1 MASRFLRK
9 DLSSFSPYS
18 VTYSPDLIKLDA
30 NENPFELPDEVKE
43 RIRTEF
49 TKLSLRTYPDPTALN
64 LRGSIA
70 SFLGVEGLDERH
82 IVVGN
87 GSDEI
92 LQYILIAFL
101 DREDRVMYPDLSF
114 EMFSVLSQ
122 IVGAKRIGLEP
133 NDSLG
138 LDLSSVVEAL
148 YTYRPKLLL
157 LCRPNNPTG
166 WSMPKEGIITLLK
179 KSKETDTLVVID
191 EAYGEFMEE
200 SLSYLVKDYD
210 NLIVLK
216 TFSKAFSLAG
226 LRLGYAISNE
236 EIIRDLMSVK
246 LPYNVNAFSQ
256 MVGRIV
262 LDYKDVILSKVK
274 FIISER
280 ERVYSRLS
288 NLGKIKVFPS
298 KANFLFFYCK
308 DEELMDRL
316 LSYGIKIRKFE
327 PRHRLL
333 KDAYRVTIGKKEEN
347 DKFLDAMEEILS

>member
-1 MASRFLRK
+1 MTSRFLRK

-43 RIRTEF
+43 RIRSEF
-49 TKLSLRTYPDPTALN
+49 MKLSIRIYPDPTALN
-64 LRGSIA
+64 LRSSIA

-82 IVVGN
+82 IAVGN

-92 LQYILIAFL
+92 LQYIFIAFL
-101 DREDRVMYPDLSF
+101 DREDRVMYPNLSF
-114 EMFSVLSQ
+114 EMFSVFSQ
-122 IVGAKRIGLEP
+122 IAGVKDVRLEL
-133 NDSLG
+133 NESLG
-138 LDLSSVVEAL
+138 LDLSSVVDAL
-148 YTYRPKLLL
+148 YIHRPKLLL

-166 WSMPKEGIITLLK
+166 WSMPKEEIITLLE

-210 NLIVLK
+210 NLVVLK

-262 LDYKDVILSKVK
+262 LEYSDVILSKVK

-280 ERVYSRLS
+280 ERVYNRLL
-288 NLGKIKVFPS
+288 NLNKVRVFPS
-298 KANFLFFYCK
+298 RANFLFFYCEEK
-308 DEELMDRL
+308 ELMDRL

-327 PRHRLL
+327 PRHYLL
-333 KDAYRVTIGKKEEN
+333 KDAYRVTIGRKEEN
-347 DKFLDAMEEILS
+347 DKFLNAMEEILS